1 MISVNIREL
10 RKNLSKYI
18 ELSGKEPL
26 EILKR
31 EKVVAI
37 LSSSNVYT
45 KGEEKG
51 ESVHNVTEV
60 KDNVYTETPTVKQS
74 VHKDILKDVPR
85 PRKICKVCGAGLN
98 QYGDY
103 CIGKGH
109 HKQ

>member
-18 ELSGKEPL
+18 KLSGKDPL

-31 EKVVAI
+31 EKVIAI
-37 LSSSNVYT
+37 LCSPNVYT
-45 KGEEKG
+45 KGGEKV
-51 ESVHNVTEV
+51 ESVHKLTGV

-74 VHKDILKDVPR
+74 VHKDVPR